1 MKYNKGN
8 IFIADLGKAK
18 GSEQFGKR
26 PVVVIQNDTGNTYS
40 PTLIIAPITSRVDL
54 KAKLPTHVFIPK
66 YKNILEQDSL
76 ILAEQITTIDKERI
90 LEYVGSLDED
100 LQLKLDA
107 SLLISL
113 GINVNKVN
121 KVYNE
126 FKRTKEYLEL
136 ADKDYTN
143 FDVVV
148 TALVAY
154 DNMQHS
160 GNFNANLKEISNYMK
175 MLVNK
180 FSKEEIWTMLKS
192 KLDNKLS
199 KV

>member
-1 MKYNKGN
+1 ML
-8 IFIADLGKAK
+8 FR
-18 GSEQFGKR
+18 S
-26 PVVVIQNDTGNTYS
+26 
-40 PTLIIAPITSRVDL
+40 
-54 KAKLPTHVFIPK
+54 THVFVPK

-90 LEYVGSLDED
+90 GEYVGNLDED
-100 LQLKLDA
+100 LQLKLDVA
-107 SLLISL
+107 LLISL

-126 FKRTKEYLEL
+126 FKSTKEYLEL

-148 TALVAY
+148 VALVAY

-192 KLDNKLS
+192 KLDNRLS
-199 KV
+199 NV